1 SITIFFFSSR
11 RRHTRSKRDWSSDVC
26 SSDLMEGITSLL
38 PLIAIIA
45 VFYFFM
51 IRPQMKQR
59 KNEQKFS
66 ESLKTGDKVV
76 TKSGMYGRVLALNDK
91 NDTVVLETGAG
102 KITFDRSAISLEM
115 SQKRTKAE
123 QA

>member
-1 SITIFFFSSR
+1 
-11 RRHTRSKRDWSSDVC
+11 
-26 SSDLMEGITSLL
+26 MEGITSLL